1 MKKLFTLFIAAMA
14 CISAIAQ
21 NVDPARGA
29 AQATLEPQELYMTA
43 TVVDTVTAY
52 LTLTN
57 TGTVTSHR
65 CGLSPVRRV
74 TSGPKDTMGT
84 SPLLLATT

>member
-21 NVDPARGA
+21 NVDPVRGT

-43 TVVDTVTAY
+43 TVGDTVTA
-52 LTLTN
+52 
-57 TGTVTSHR
+57 
-65 CGLSPVRRV
+65 
-74 TSGPKDTMGT
+74 
-84 SPLLLATT
+84 